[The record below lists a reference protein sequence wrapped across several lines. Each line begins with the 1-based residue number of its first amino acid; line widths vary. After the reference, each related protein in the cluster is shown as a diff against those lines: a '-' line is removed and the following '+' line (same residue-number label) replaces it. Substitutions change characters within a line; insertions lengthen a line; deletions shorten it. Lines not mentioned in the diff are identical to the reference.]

1 MSNELEPKDE
11 AAEAEPVIEA
21 PKEEAPPVGKQFI
34 DFKDLPPQVEARF
47 KRIYGNMKDY
57 ERVAQETAKVNRALV
72 DRLEKLETSDFQKQE
87 DDLQARRQ
95 EARETGDL
103 TRKGGGGEGMSEKVG
118 H

>member
-34 DFKDLPPQVEARF
+34 NFKDLPPQVEARF
-47 KRIYGNMKDY
+47 KRIYGNLKEY

-72 DRLEKLETSDFQKQE
+72 DRLEQLENSDFQKKV
-87 DDLQARRQ
+87 DGVPARRQ
-95 EARETGDL
+95 EEWETGQ
-103 TRKGGGGEGMSEKVG
+103 RKKTP
-118 H
+118 HP